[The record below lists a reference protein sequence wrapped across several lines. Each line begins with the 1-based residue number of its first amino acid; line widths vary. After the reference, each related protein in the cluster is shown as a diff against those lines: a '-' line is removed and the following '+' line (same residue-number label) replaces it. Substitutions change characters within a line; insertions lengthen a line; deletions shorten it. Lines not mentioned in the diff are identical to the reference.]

1 MIYKLQLSTKEEIIL
16 SELEYVKF
24 KENISANFIE
34 FERGIVNP
42 SFVVSIIIDEELT
55 KKDSFEKINLMVRS
69 RTTEEVI
76 SELKT
81 LVRNEDLKSMKRV
94 SELIKE
100 NLPKLLN

>member
-69 RTTEEVI
+69 KTTEEVI